1 MKKSENEIMARKVLI
16 IDDDTRNIFALN
28 ATLKAKGYECLSAT
42 SAQQGMA
49 YLGSSPDIGIVL
61 MDMMMPGMDG
71 YEAIP
76 KMKENFS
83 LPIIAVTAQA
93 MTGDREKCLQA
104 GADDY
109 ISKPVNVD
117 RLLGILNTY
126 LK

>member
-49 YLGSSPDIGIVL
+49 YLGNSPDIGIVL

-71 YEAIP
+71 YEAIKHIKAIP
-76 KMKENFS
+76 KEI
-83 LPIIAVTAQA
+83 PIIVLTAAQ
-93 MTGDREKCLQA
+93 MNFDKTKSFEA
-104 GADDY
+104 GCDDY
-109 ISKPVNVD
+109 ITKPINKKE
-117 RLLGILNTY
+117 LLSTFDKHL
-126 LK
+126 